1 MEPLAEQR
9 CPGVYGYMLGAAA
22 RVGGEVALLP
32 HRDITMRYKETRRQ
46 KQQSHQGRAI
56 NNGDG
61 HPGPDDDLLGT
72 GTAEEE
78 GTTSDSVPAEKEGAS
93 AAS

>member
-1 MEPLAEQR
+1 MGP
-9 CPGVYGYMLGAAA
+9 MLGAAK
-22 RVGGEVALLP
+22 RTGGEVALLP

-46 KQQSHQGRAI
+46 KQQSHQARAV
-56 NNGDG
+56 NNGEG
-61 HPGPDDDLLGT
+61 HPGPDDDLPGT

-78 GTTSDSVPAEKEGAS
+78 RSTNDGVPAEEGTS

>member
-1 MEPLAEQR
+1 M
-9 CPGVYGYMLGAAA
+9 GHVLGAAA
-22 RVGGEVALLP
+22 RTGAKVALLP

-46 KQQSHQGRAI
+46 KQQSHQGRAV

-61 HPGPDDDLLGT
+61 HPGPDDDVLGT

-78 GTTSDSVPAEKEGAS
+78 GAINDDSVPAAKEGAS

>member
-1 MEPLAEQR
+1 
-9 CPGVYGYMLGAAA
+9 MLGAAA
-22 RVGGEVALLP
+22 WVCGEVALLP

-46 KQQSHQGRAI
+46 KQQSHQGRAV

-72 GTAEEE
+72 GTTEEE
-78 GTTSDSVPAEKEGAS
+78 GTTSDSVPAEEGAS

>member
-1 MEPLAEQR
+1 M
-9 CPGVYGYMLGAAA
+9 GHVLGAAA
-22 RVGGEVALLP
+22 RTEAKVALLP

-46 KQQSHQGRAI
+46 KQQSHQGRAV

-61 HPGPDDDLLGT
+61 HPGPDDDVLGT

-78 GTTSDSVPAEKEGAS
+78 GAINDDSVPAAKEGAS

>member
-1 MEPLAEQR
+1 MGPVLGTAE
-9 CPGVYGYMLGAAA
+9 GA
-22 RVGGEVALLP
+22 GSEVAVLP

-46 KQQSHQGRAI
+46 KQQSHQARAI

-61 HPGPDDDLLGT
+61 HPGPEDDLPGT

-78 GTTSDSVPAEKEGAS
+78 GTTNDGVPAEEGPS

>member
-1 MEPLAEQR
+1 MSVGP
-9 CPGVYGYMLGAAA
+9 VLGAAA
-22 RVGGEVALLP
+22 GTGGEVALLP

-46 KQQSHQGRAI
+46 KQQSHQARAI

-61 HPGPDDDLLGT
+61 QPGPDDDLLGT

-78 GTTSDSVPAEKEGAS
+78 GATNDGVTAEEGTS